1 MEEFALLIG
10 RNRSPKNLSEYLSR
24 AVDYMTINY
33 TEALTLKRVSDV
45 VFISTFYLS
54 HLFRKEMN
62 TTFSDYLC
70 KIRIEKAKVFLKNE
84 KDPRIHEIAEK
95 TGFNDPNY
103 FTKSFKKIVGVT
115 PREYKKF
122 FK

>member
-1 MEEFALLIG
+1 M
-10 RNRSPKNLSEYLSR
+10 
-24 AVDYMTINY
+24 MINY
-33 TEALTLKRVSDV
+33 TEDLTLKKVSDV
-45 VFISTFYLS
+45 VFISAFYLS

-70 KIRIEKAKVFLKNE
+70 KIRMEKAKGFLKNG
-84 KDPRIHEIAEK
+84 KDFRIHEIAEK

-103 FTKSFKKIVGVT
+103 FAKTFKRMVGVA
-115 PREYKKF
+115 PKEYKKF

>member
-1 MEEFALLIG
+1 
-10 RNRSPKNLSEYLSR
+10 
-24 AVDYMTINY
+24 MTINY
-33 TEALTLKRVSDV
+33 VEELTLKKVADAT
-45 VFISTFYLS
+45 FISAFYLS

-70 KIRIEKAKVFLKNE
+70 KIRIEKAKNLLKNE
-84 KDPRIHEIAEK
+84 KDPRIQEIAEK

-103 FTKSFKKIVGVT
+103 FAKSFKKIVGLV